1 MKEHIMIQVAEKTK
15 KFAQLA
21 FAGLILATGTVAAQ
35 VAMQS
40 PAMAQSGGGGGG
52 GAGGGG
58 SEGGGEGE
66 PPGVFFREERA
77 LTKALI
83 MAQNRPGTTRPRVRK
98 PWQPRDCDLVVFR
111 ATSNGPHYECRIMP
125 YNRFR

>member
-1 MKEHIMIQVAEKTK
+1 MIHAAEKTK

-40 PAMAQSGGGGGG
+40 PAMAQGSGGGG

-66 PPGVFFREERA
+66 PAGVFFREEQA
-77 LTKALI
+77 LAKALKI
-83 MAQNRPGTTRPRVRK
+83 ARARPGTTRPRVRK